1 METTTCNLTYGIFFY
16 LSLLQMLDCFSI
28 PIVLALSWLFLKVR
42 YKIVHISG
50 VGICLLGIGSLVWS
64 NVLEYNNT
72 TPQNRLFGD
81 MLCLSAGALYGVSNV
96 LQEFTVKAFSGS
108 VEFLAMIGLFASA
121 ISGIQM

>member
-1 METTTCNLTYGIFFY
+1 
-16 LSLLQMLDCFSI
+16 MLDCFSI

-42 YKIVHISG
+42 YKIVHILG
-50 VGICLLGIGSLVWS
+50 VVICLLGVGSLVWS
-64 NVLEYNNT
+64 NVLDYSPT

-81 MLCLSAGALYGVSNV
+81 MLCLSAGALYGVSHV

-108 VEFLAMIGLFASA
+108 VEFLAMIGLFASV